1 MNKKR
6 RVLQVLIGLAILAL
20 LFYEIN
26 LHEVLKAIR
35 GANLLLFA
43 LAAASYLCYH
53 YFMAYR
59 LSYLLRKMGNKIN
72 FSHSFFAHIAGM
84 LTADVTPGSAGFF
97 LVPYF
102 LKNRTNC
109 SISKG
114 MAAILAPQ
122 GIEFILKVVGG
133 TIGVVFFITVIS
145 SDISANVLVPFCIG
159 GSIFFALGIAILWI
173 VWTSESYSSNLL
185 AKIPLLRKFKHQFDE
200 MKVNSFHLKGSIF
213 VILGIYF
220 ICWILLAVQWQLLG
234 LALGVTELSFLAY
247 FLLHPLITI
256 LRFVPITI
264 SGLGL
269 MEGATAI
276 MFLLL
281 GIPNG
286 MTIGLSFSLLVRLNM
301 ILVDSIGMNG
311 VFSKEALDKVH

>member
-1 MNKKR
+1 MDTKR
-6 RVLQVLIGLAILAL
+6 RVLQVLIGLTILAL
-20 LFYEIN
+20 LFYEIDI
-26 LHEVLKAIR
+26 HEVLNTMREAD
-35 GANLLLFA
+35 LLLFA
-43 LAAASYLCYH
+43 LAAASYSCYH
-53 YFMAYR
+53 LFMAYR
-59 LSYLLRKMGNKIN
+59 LSFLLGKMGTKIR

-84 LTADVTPGSAGFF
+84 LAADVTPGSAGFF

-109 SISKG
+109 SIARG

-122 GIEFILKVVGG
+122 GIEFILKVIGG
-133 TIGVVFFITVIS
+133 TLGLLFFITVLS
-145 SDISANVLVPFCIG
+145 SDIHTNVLVPFCIG

-173 VWTSESYSSNLL
+173 VWTGESYSTTVL
-185 AKIPLLRKFKHQFDE
+185 AKIPLVRKFQHQFEE
-200 MKVNSFHLKGSIF
+200 MKDNSFHVKGSIII
-213 VILGIYF
+213 ILGIYL
-220 ICWILLAVQWQLLG
+220 ICWILLALQWQLLG
-234 LALGVTELSFLAY
+234 LSLGVTELSFLAY
-247 FLLHPLITI
+247 FLLHPVITI

-276 MFLLL
+276 LFLLL

-301 ILVDSIGMNG
+301 IVVDSIGLNG
-311 VFSKEALDKVH
+311 LFSKPHTD

>member
-6 RVLQVLIGLAILAL
+6 RVVQVLIGITILTL
-20 LFYEIN
+20 LFYEIDF
-26 LHEVLKAIR
+26 HEVLRAIKEV
-35 GANLLLFA
+35 NILLFV

-53 YFMAYR
+53 FFMAYR
-59 LSYLLRKMGNKIN
+59 LSYLLSKMANKIR

-114 MAAILAPQ
+114 MAAIIAPQ

-133 TIGVVFFITVIS
+133 SIGVIFFITVIS
-145 SDISANVLVPFCIG
+145 LDISVSLLVPFCIG
-159 GSIFFALGIAILWI
+159 GCIFFALGVAILWI
-173 VWTSESYSSNLL
+173 VWSGESYSANLL
-185 AKIPLLRKFKHQFDE
+185 AKIPLIRKFKHQFDE
-200 MKVNSFHLKGSIF
+200 MKENSFHLKGSIF
-213 VILGIYF
+213 VIIGIYF
-220 ICWILLAVQWQLLG
+220 ICWTLLAVQWQLLG

-256 LRFVPITI
+256 LRFVPITV

-286 MTIGLSFSLLVRLNM
+286 VTLGLSFSLLVRLNM
-301 ILVDSIGMNG
+301 ILVDSIGLNG
-311 VFSKEALDKVH
+311 VFSKPALD

>member
-1 MNKKR
+1 MCEKR
-6 RVLQVLIGLAILAL
+6 RFVQVLIGIAILAL

-26 LHEVLKAIR
+26 LHDVLKTIKE
-35 GANLLLFA
+35 ANILLFA

-53 YFMAYR
+53 FFMAYR
-59 LSYLLRKMGNKIN
+59 LSYLLKKMGNAIR
-72 FSHSFFAHIAGM
+72 FSHSFFAHVAGM

-97 LVPYF
+97 LVPYY

-133 TIGVVFFITVIS
+133 AFGVIFFITVIS
-145 SDISANVLVPFCIG
+145 SDIRANVLVPFCIG
-159 GSIFFALGIAILWI
+159 GGIFFVLGVAILWI

-185 AKIPLLRKFKHQFDE
+185 AKIPLIRKFKHQFDE
-200 MKVNSFHLKGSIF
+200 MKENSNHLKGSIF
-213 VILGIYF
+213 VIIGIYF
-220 ICWILLAVQWQLLG
+220 ICWTLLAVQWQLLG

-247 FLLHPLITI
+247 FFLHPLITI
-256 LRFVPITI
+256 LRFVPITV

-286 MTIGLSFSLLVRLNM
+286 MTLGLSFSLLVRLNM
-301 ILVDSIGMNG
+301 ILVDGIGLNG
-311 VFSKEALDKVH
+311 VFSRHALD